1 VRSGYAPTVAS
12 RSVPVTAARADGGPI
27 DRSSPV
33 PLYFQIAENLR
44 AAVADGRLRPGDR
57 LDNELDLCARLGV
70 SRPTVRQ
77 AIQTLVQDG
86 MVVRRRGLG
95 TVVAARPIQRP
106 LALTSLYDDLVTAG
120 RRPATRVLEVAW
132 RDADEHTAAALA
144 VEVGAPVVSIQ
155 RLRSAGGRPLALMH
169 NDLAA
174 DWVEGLDVES
184 ALEERGLYGLLRRR
198 GAVFHAAEQ
207 AIGARRPDARE
218 ARLLGVPR
226 TATLLTMDRV
236 AYDPDGR
243 PIEQGSHAYLAD
255 RYAFRVTLG
264 PH

>member
-1 VRSGYAPTVAS
+1 M
-12 RSVPVTAARADGGPI
+12 DGGPI

-44 AAVADGRLRPGDR
+44 AAVAEGRLRPGDR

-120 RRPATRVLEVAW
+120 RRPATRVLEVTW
-132 RDADEHTAAALA
+132 READEHAAAALA

-169 NDLAA
+169 NELAA
-174 DWVEGLDVES
+174 HWVEGLDVEA
-184 ALEERGLYGLLRRR
+184 ALAERGLYGLLRRR
-198 GAVFHAAEQ
+198 GA
-207 AIGARRPDARE
+207 
-218 ARLLGVPR
+218 
-226 TATLLTMDRV
+226 
-236 AYDPDGR
+236 
-243 PIEQGSHAYLAD
+243 
-255 RYAFRVTLG
+255 
-264 PH
+264 